1 MRRSLLS
8 VARGFGYAL
17 AGIAWLTRSQRNAR
31 IQLGIGLAAVALGL
45 WLGLSALEWAI
56 LALTIGLVLAAEA
69 VNTAIE
75 ATVDLASPQWHT
87 LARRAKDS
95 AAGAVLLL
103 AVASVVVGM
112 LLFAARL
119 VARLTGG

>member
-17 AGIAWLTRSQRNAR
+17 AGIAWLVRSQRNAR
-31 IQLGIGLAAVALGL
+31 IQLGIGLVAVAVGL
-45 WLGLSALEWAI
+45 WLGLTTIEWAI